1 MSKIKTT
8 AIYIND
14 IPISLK
20 QDFDLAVTIAGKKQ
34 KNVIIGL
41 ITGYVKANSEEI
53 EYIKKQ
59 RNKRAGKNE

>member
-20 QDFDLAVTIAGKKQ
+20 QDFDLAVTISGQKQ
-34 KNVIIGL
+34 KKVFFEL
-41 ITGYVKANSEEI
+41 MVDYVKARENEI
-53 EYIKKQ
+53 NYIKKQ
-59 RNKRAGKNE
+59 RAIRAGKNE